1 MPMPS
6 THVSLHYHI
15 VFSTKDRLPIIDPE
29 WRPRLHAILGGA
41 VRNIGGVALE
51 VGGVADHVHLLAGLK
66 ATHCVADV
74 LRDLKKGSSAWV
86 HDVVGERRFYWQ
98 EGYGA
103 FTVSRSGHAAVARY
117 IRGQE
122 EHHRARSFKEE
133 YLRFLEANGVAFDD
147 RYLW

>member
-15 VFSTKDRLPIIDPE
+15 VFSTKDRVPIIDLE

-41 VRNIGGVALE
+41 VRNLGGVALE

-86 HDVVGERRFYWQ
+86 HDVVGERRFNWQ

-103 FTVSRSGHAAVARY
+103 YGQPVRPRRSSQVHPRSRETPSSAVVQGRVPSIFGGKRRR
-117 IRGQE
+117 IR
-122 EHHRARSFKEE
+122 
-133 YLRFLEANGVAFDD
+133 
-147 RYLW
+147 

>member
-1 MPMPS
+1 MPS
-6 THVSLHYHI
+6 THTSLHYHI
-15 VFSTKDRLPIIDPE
+15 VFSTKDRLPIIAPD

-41 VRNIGGVALE
+41 IRNLGGVALE
-51 VGGVADHVHLLAGLK
+51 VGGVADHVHILAGLK

-86 HDVVGERRFYWQ
+86 HDVIGERRFHWQ

-103 FTVSRSGHAAVARY
+103 FTVSRSGRDAVVRY
-117 IRGQE
+117 IRNQE
-122 EHHRARSFKEE
+122 EHHREQSFQEE
-133 YLRFLEANGVAFDD
+133 YVRLLEANGIEYDG